1 MAKMRVKEL
10 AEEGATKSTQIL
22 METHQSLTGASGKV
36 GLYYDEKKDKWY
48 LPKGEA
54 PSNYIVK
61 QSHVRLSKLVL
72 NEQLCMMT
80 AKELG
85 IEIPESFIIN
95 IGKGTDSEVLF
106 ATKRYD
112 RREESDKN
120 IDGLSVPFR
129 LHQEDF
135 AQAMGIQM
143 HI

>member
-1 MAKMRVKEL
+1 MKINNAKMFGEAVKEQRKKL
-10 AEEGATKSTQIL
+10 GYTQKYICEVSGISASYISDL
-22 METHQSLTGASGKV
+22 ENGKET
-36 GLYYDEKKDKWY
+36 
-48 LPKGEA
+48 
-54 PSNYIVK
+54 I
-61 QSHVRLSKLVL
+61 
-72 NEQLCMMT
+72 
-80 AKELG
+80 ELG

-112 RREESDKN
+112 RREESDKS